1 MEIQH
6 ATASFSAGGSR
17 KTTAEKPAPRK
28 PARQLKPRNE
38 AVAFRIWQDCQT
50 HGWYRTI
57 HDIADSVDEPVN
69 RCVQILQM
77 KRWTGRIQ
85 RIQIENIDV
94 PLKTVRVDEALGGI
108 CGDRMPTFNE

>member
-6 ATASFSAGGSR
+6 APATNSAGSSR
-17 KTTAEKPAPRK
+17 KTTADNPAPRK
-28 PARQLKPRNE
+28 APKRLNPRNE
-38 AVAFRIWQDCQT
+38 AVAFRVWQDCQT

-57 HDIADSVDEPVN
+57 HDIADSIDEPVN
-69 RCVQILQM
+69 RLVQILQL
-77 KRWTGRIQ
+77 KRWTGRIR

>member
-6 ATASFSAGGSR
+6 EADSFSAGGSR
-17 KTTAEKPAPRK
+17 KTTADKPAPRK

-38 AVAFRIWQDCQT
+38 ALAFRIWQDCQL

-57 HDIADSVDEPVN
+57 HEISDNLDEPTP
-69 RCVQILQM
+69 RLVQVLQL
-77 KRWTGRIQ
+77 KRWTGRIR

-94 PLKTVRVDEALGGI
+94 PLKTIRTDQALEGI
-108 CGDRMPTFNE
+108 CGGMEWNGDG